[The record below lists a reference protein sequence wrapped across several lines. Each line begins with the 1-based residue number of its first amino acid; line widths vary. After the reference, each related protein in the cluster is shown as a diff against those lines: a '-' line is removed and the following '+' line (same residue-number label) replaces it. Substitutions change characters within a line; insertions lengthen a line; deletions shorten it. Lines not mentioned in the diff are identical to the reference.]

1 MSSPEK
7 LPPLSSP
14 PLATPRPHV
23 VASDHG
29 HREDPYYWLRDDLRS
44 DPDVL
49 EYLTLENRW
58 YEQHASRYA
67 SLRTRLFDEIKG
79 RIKEDDASVPYRSHG
94 YFYYTRFDEG
104 LEYPIYCR
112 KKDADGAQE
121 EILLEVN
128 AMARGHDFFQAFPAA
143 LSYAQDL
150 MAYAVDTS
158 GRRQYVLRIRRLL
171 GGEEFAETIT
181 ATSSDCVFSRDGKVL
196 FYVEN
201 DAETLRS
208 WRVKKHVLGSDPKDD
223 AVVYEEA
230 DTSFF
235 TSIGETGSEDYIV
248 IHVSSTVSDEER
260 VLRADDPDGTF
271 QLVAPRARDF
281 HYEADHIGGHWIVR
295 TDWDAPNYRLMKV
308 ACDALGDRAH
318 WRDLVPHSE
327 AIFINAVQLFDN
339 YFVIDERSEGLRR
352 LRIQP
357 WQDALPVGEPS
368 YVLSDEP
375 AYTAALGINPEQ
387 SSEVLRYI
395 YTSLTT
401 PESTYDLNM
410 RTGERILRKRQPVLG
425 GYDPANYAT
434 ERVWVPARDG
444 VQIPVSLAYRRG
456 TTLDGSAPMLQYAYG
471 SYGFSIDPAFS
482 SSTVSL
488 LDRGFVYALAHVRGG
503 SEMGRAWYENGK
515 KLNKLNT
522 FTDFIDVTECL
533 VKKGYADGSKVFAR
547 GGSAG
552 GLLMGA
558 IANLRGEIYRGLLA
572 DVPFVDVVTTMLD
585 ESIPLTS
592 NEFDEWGN
600 PKEAEFY
607 RYMLA
612 YSPYDNVAA
621 KAYPAM
627 MVTSGLHDSQVQY
640 FEPTKWVAKLRA
652 MKTNSTPLVL
662 KTNMEA
668 GHGGKS
674 GRFARLRE
682 VADQFAF
689 MLDLLGWVEPGGS

>member
-1 MSSPEK
+1 MSRTDQS
-7 LPPLSSP
+7 LPPSSP
-14 PLATPRPHV
+14 PVAAPRSHTV
-23 VASDHG
+23 ESEHG
-29 HREDPYYWLRDDLRS
+29 LRIDPYYWLRDDARS
-44 DPDVL
+44 DPDVIG
-49 EYLTLENRW
+49 YLVAENHW
-58 YEQHASRYA
+58 YEAHAGRYSKQRHA
-67 SLRTRLFDEIKG
+67 LFEEIKG
-79 RIKEDDASVPYRSHG
+79 RIKQDDSSVPYRSHG

-104 LEYPIYCR
+104 REYPIYAR
-112 KKDADGAQE
+112 RREKEGATE
-121 EILLEVN
+121 EILLNVN
-128 AMARGHDFFQAFPAA
+128 DMAEGHDFYQAFPAA
-143 LSYAQDL
+143 ISSSQVL
-150 MAYAVDTS
+150 MAFAEDTS
-158 GRRQYVLRIRRLL
+158 GRRQYLLRIRNLL
-171 GGEEFAETIT
+171 TGEEFPEEISG
-181 ATSSDCVFSRDGKVL
+181 TSADCVFSRDGRTL

-208 WRVKKHVLGSDPKDD
+208 FRVKKHRVGSDPQEDI
-223 AVVYEEA
+223 VVYQES

-235 TSIGETGSEDYIV
+235 TSIAESGSEDYIV
-248 IHVSSTVSDEER
+248 IHVSSTVSDEEH
-260 VLRADDPDGTF
+260 VLSADDPDGTF
-271 QLVAPRARDF
+271 TRLAPRARDF
-281 HYEADHIGGHWIVR
+281 HYEADHIGQHWIIR
-295 TDWDAPNYRLMKV
+295 TDWDAPNYRLMKTGS
-308 ACDALGDRAH
+308 AELGDRSL
-318 WRDLVPHSE
+318 WTDLVAHSE
-327 AIFINAVQLFDN
+327 KVFINGVQLFDN
-339 YFVIDERSEGLRR
+339 YFVIDERSDGLRR

-357 WQDALPVGEPS
+357 WQAGTPQGAPS
-368 YVLSDEP
+368 YVLSDEA
-375 AYTAALGINPEQ
+375 AYTAALGANPEQ

-395 YTSLTT
+395 YTSMTT

-410 RTGERILRKRQPVLG
+410 RTGERVLRKRQPVLG

-444 VQIPVSLAYRRG
+444 TRIPVSLAYRRG
-456 TTLDGSAPMLQYAYG
+456 TPLDGTAPMLQYAYG
-471 SYGFSIDPAFS
+471 SYGYSIDPAFS
-482 SSTVSL
+482 STAVSL
-488 LDRGFVYALAHVRGG
+488 LDRGFVYAIAHVRGG

-515 KLNKLNT
+515 KLNKVNT
-522 FTDFIDVTECL
+522 FTDFIDVTQYLTRE
-533 VKKGYADGSKVFAR
+533 GYADPARVFAR

-558 IANLRGEIYRGLLA
+558 IANLRGELYRGLLA

-600 PKEAEFY
+600 PKDAEFY

-612 YSPYDNVAA
+612 YSPYDNVSA

-652 MKTNSTPLVL
+652 LKTDSAPLVL

-674 GRFARLRE
+674 GRFARLHE

-689 MLDLLGWVEPGGS
+689 VLDLLDPHPME

>member
-1 MSSPEK
+1 
-7 LPPLSSP
+7 
-14 PLATPRPHV
+14 
-23 VASDHG
+23 
-29 HREDPYYWLRDDLRS
+29 
-44 DPDVL
+44 
-49 EYLTLENRW
+49 
-58 YEQHASRYA
+58 
-67 SLRTRLFDEIKG
+67 
-79 RIKEDDASVPYRSHG
+79 
-94 YFYYTRFDEG
+94 
-104 LEYPIYCR
+104 
-112 KKDADGAQE
+112 
-121 EILLEVN
+121 
-128 AMARGHDFFQAFPAA
+128 
-143 LSYAQDL
+143 
-150 MAYAVDTS
+150 
-158 GRRQYVLRIRRLL
+158 
-171 GGEEFAETIT
+171 
-181 ATSSDCVFSRDGKVL
+181 
-196 FYVEN
+196 
-201 DAETLRS
+201 
-208 WRVKKHVLGSDPKDD
+208 
-223 AVVYEEA
+223 
-230 DTSFF
+230 
-235 TSIGETGSEDYIV
+235 
-248 IHVSSTVSDEER
+248 
-260 VLRADDPDGTF
+260 
-271 QLVAPRARDF
+271 
-281 HYEADHIGGHWIVR
+281 
-295 TDWDAPNYRLMKV
+295 
-308 ACDALGDRAH
+308 
-318 WRDLVPHSE
+318 
-327 AIFINAVQLFDN
+327 
-339 YFVIDERSEGLRR
+339 
-352 LRIQP
+352 
-357 WQDALPVGEPS
+357 
-368 YVLSDEP
+368 
-375 AYTAALGINPEQ
+375 
-387 SSEVLRYI
+387 
-395 YTSLTT
+395 
-401 PESTYDLNM
+401 
-410 RTGERILRKRQPVLG
+410 VLG